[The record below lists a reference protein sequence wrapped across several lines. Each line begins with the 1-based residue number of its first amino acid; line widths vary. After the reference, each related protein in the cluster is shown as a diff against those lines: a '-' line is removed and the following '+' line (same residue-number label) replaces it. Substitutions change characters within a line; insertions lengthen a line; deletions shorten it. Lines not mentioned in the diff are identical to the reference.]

1 MLASEKT
8 RLDTKLLNLVF
19 GIVALGLFFSTLWLL
34 AVDHYRQWKNYQ
46 RQFQEI
52 ENWTLIS
59 RDNEQQTE
67 NFTNSERELQA
78 AVSRS
83 VLELPSKDLVDQ
95 FMETARAG
103 GGTGPAESQLAGVQ
117 AAYEALAKA
126 IQPSGN
132 PAEDGYQQLVTA
144 ANAVQPYRETF
155 FAKMDKVISAAKF
168 VEDDDAS
175 KRKFRRADL
184 DATKSKY
191 DLGVRDQVAAEDL
204 KQIRSR
210 LSEIKS
216 EVATLTASY
225 QAANQQRK
233 ALETIKKELMA
244 GESAALMQLANFNA
258 TRQQLQSKLAE
269 NTAFGRGLL
278 ELPII
283 DAFGRPLQ
291 IDQIWL
297 PNLTLNN
304 NFRDVARFDR
314 CITCHQGI
322 DQTAPGSAVL
332 AGVMPQQDSQI
343 IELPTPSKAP
353 AGEDSPER
361 TRTQVVYGFELSEHG
376 LIHRSDVLV
385 EFVWPRSLA
394 AVAGLQAGDV
404 ITHIR
409 VGGRDE
415 KLVSRAD
422 ALRYLVRQVPWGQP
436 LQLTIQRGFPH
447 PYSSHPRLDLFVGS
461 MSPHKMQE
469 MGCTICHEGQ
479 GSATEFKWA
488 SHTPNDMQQAE
499 QWREKYGW
507 FDNHHWVLPMLPN
520 RFLESSCLKCHH
532 QVAELEPSE
541 RFPDPPAPQL
551 VEGYELVQYYGC
563 FGCHEVNGYDGPQHR
578 IGPDLRNEP
587 PYFAAA
593 QQVDFELSQ
602 LTSQEVDAVDTAVA
616 NSPQRAT
623 STVAAIRQLAQDVSY
638 HPGNE
643 RKRRELLEILESEA
657 GRQYAAEELLSDP
670 HLTSPEPRTLASQIK
685 RNPEDLG
692 AREKLIAWLSADQQ
706 KVHPELSTDSH
717 KLIAAL
723 EKPPEIP
730 KNVLPLIDLL
740 GDVEAPGTMRKVGP
754 SLRYVGSK
762 LGMQTLV
769 SWIKRP
775 QSIRPS
781 SKMPA
786 FFGLHEHVEDFP
798 DIVAETRSREEIEIR
813 AAAHYLNQ
821 RSQPFAYAAEDP
833 RVTEEPDIARGKV
846 AFEVRGCLACHLHD
860 GTPQGNAIQGPNL
873 SNLAKKINTEKGK
886 HWLRSWL
893 LQPDRYHRRTKMPM
907 MFLDPEPLRDAV
919 GNRQLVEGSQTPRL
933 IDPAADITAYLLGP
947 TWSPIADDLPQLSES
962 QTKMLDTLALEYLK
976 TAFAET
982 RAEEYLREGIPQRL
996 ASSLKGPEQEL
1007 VGAADANAHLLYVG
1021 RRTISKYGCAGC
1033 HDIPGMEAE
1042 KPVGTAL
1049 ADWGRKEPSKLAFEH
1064 IVHYVEKKHTTAP
1077 PHGKDAVGDA
1087 GEAGHDAEHALDLA
1101 KLPADE
1107 SYFMASLMHHQREG
1121 FLRQK
1126 LLEPRSYDYEKVANK
1141 GYNDRLRMP
1150 QFPWA
1155 AGVVETEAREKQ
1167 RNQEIEAIM
1176 TFVLGLVAEPPGS
1189 EYIYKPKPRR
1199 EAIVQGEQVLK
1210 KFNCAG
1216 CHVLELGRWDI
1227 AYRPGDFG
1235 GSESPPVYPFL
1246 KPKFSKEEIYP
1257 SQHVDW
1263 RGMLHSTLR
1272 GMERVDQ
1279 DGYPEEMAWDPE
1291 EEEFLTLEEYKDA
1304 YDRDPLPADRG
1315 YSVELWK
1322 PTYLDGHPYL
1332 VKDPLQTIP
1341 AGMVQTHY
1349 PAKGGDF
1356 ARLLLPIA
1364 VELVRQTEPT
1374 ADGTAALAWVPPP
1387 LVGQGRKTQEP
1398 WLTEFL
1404 LNPYP
1409 IRPGVLLRMPKFNL
1423 SHAEA
1428 TSLVQYFSAHDNPDY
1443 PGQFVADRNEAD
1455 LAQAQTHY
1463 QQRLH
1468 AAGKSGNR
1476 LEDALKIVINKAGCI
1491 TCHAVND
1498 QMPEGG
1504 DRANGPNLGDVHR
1517 RLQPSYLKRW
1527 IAKPSWLLPY
1537 TKMQEMIPYKPDKPP
1552 TFGGFELPALNAS
1565 GQPIKEADG
1574 TQKFIELY
1582 HGTSWEQL
1590 QAVVDL
1596 LSNFGS
1602 FVESQ
1607 TSMRE
1612 RTKELSKELGN
1623 AGEGSQ

>member
-1 MLASEKT
+1 M
-8 RLDTKLLNLVF
+8 
-19 GIVALGLFFSTLWLL
+19 
-34 AVDHYRQWKNYQ
+34 DHYRQWKNYQ

-67 NFTNSERELQA
+67 NFTNAERELQA
-78 AVSRS
+78 AVSRA

-95 FMETARAG
+95 FVKTARADG
-103 GGTGPAESQLAGVQ
+103 DSGAMESGLSGVET
-117 AAYEALAKA
+117 AYEALATA

-132 PAEDGYQQLVTA
+132 SKEEGYQQLVSA
-144 ANAVQPYRETF
+144 AKGVQPYRETF

-191 DLGVRDQVAAEDL
+191 DLGIRDQIPAERL
-204 KQIRSR
+204 KQIQSN
-210 LSEIKS
+210 LKKIES
-216 EVATLTASY
+216 EVAVLTASY

-244 GESAALMQLANFNA
+244 RESDALKQLAEFNA

-269 NTAFGRGLL
+269 NAAFGRGLL

-314 CITCHQGI
+314 CTTCHQGI

-332 AGVMPQQDSQI
+332 AGVIPQQDAQI

-353 AGEDSPER
+353 ADEDSPEL

-376 LIHRSDVLV
+376 LIDRSDVLV
-385 EFVWPRSLA
+385 EFVWPRSPA

-422 ALRYLVRQVPWGQP
+422 ALRYLVRQVPWGEP
-436 LQLTIQRGFPH
+436 VQLTIRRGFPQ

-461 MSPHKMQE
+461 MSPHKMEE

-479 GSATEFKWA
+479 GSATDFKWA
-488 SHTPNDMQQAE
+488 SHTPNDVEQAE
-499 QWREKYGW
+499 RWRKKYGW

-520 RFLESSCLKCHH
+520 RFMESSCLKCHH
-532 QVAELEPSE
+532 EVTELEPSE
-541 RFPDPPAPQL
+541 RFPDPPAPTL

-563 FGCHEVNGYDGPQHR
+563 FGCHEVNGYDGPHHR

-593 QQVDFELSQ
+593 QQVDFELSK
-602 LTSQEVDAVDTAVA
+602 LTPQEVDAVDTAAA
-616 NSPQRAT
+616 NAPQLAT
-623 STVAAIRQLAQDVSY
+623 TTVAAIRQLAQEVSY
-638 HPGNE
+638 HPDNK
-643 RKRRELLEILESEA
+643 RKRRELLDILESES

-685 RNPEDLG
+685 RNPEDLD
-692 AREKLIAWLSADQQ
+692 ARKKLIAWLSSDQQ

-717 KLIAAL
+717 KLIAAI
-723 EKPPEIP
+723 EKPPVIP
-730 KNVLPLIDLL
+730 ENVLPLIDLL
-740 GDVEAPGTMRKVGP
+740 GDIEAPGTMRKVGP

-775 QSIRPS
+775 QSLRPS

-786 FFGLHEHVEDFP
+786 FFGLHEHFEDSAE
-798 DIVAETRSREEIEIR
+798 VLSETRSREEIEIR
-813 AAAHYLNQ
+813 AAAYYLVN

-833 RVTEEPDIARGKV
+833 QVTEKPDSARGKV
-846 AFEVRGCLACHLHD
+846 AFEVRGCLACHMHD
-860 GTPQGNAIQGPNL
+860 GTPEGNAVQGPNL
-873 SNLAKKINTEKGK
+873 SDLAKKINTEKGK
-886 HWLRSWL
+886 KWLRSWL
-893 LQPDRYHRRTKMPM
+893 LQPDRYHRRTKMPV

-919 GNRQLVEGSQTPRL
+919 GNTQLVAGSQTPRM
-933 IDPAADITAYLLGP
+933 IDPAADITAYLLGS
-947 TWSPIADDLPQLSES
+947 TWNPVADALPQLSES
-962 QTKMLDTLALEYLK
+962 EIKMLDTITLEYLQ

-982 RAEEYLREGIPQRL
+982 RAEEYLRGGIPKRL

-1007 VGAADANAHLLYVG
+1007 VDAADTSAHLKYVG

-1033 HDIPGMEAE
+1033 HDIPGMEGE

-1049 ADWGRKEPSKLAFEH
+1049 ADWGRKEPAKLAFEH
-1064 IVHYVEKKHTTAP
+1064 IVHYVEKKHASD
-1077 PHGKDAVGDA
+1077 PHRAADA
-1087 GEAGHDAEHALDLA
+1087 GGDSGEVGHHAEHTLNMAE
-1101 KLPADE
+1101 LPTDE
-1107 SYFMASLMHHQREG
+1107 SYFISSLMHHQREG

-1126 LLEPRSYDYEKVANK
+1126 LLEPRSYDYEKVHNK

-1155 AGVVETEAREKQ
+1155 AGVMETEAREKQ
-1167 RNQEIEAIM
+1167 RDHEIEAIM

-1189 EYIYKPKPRR
+1189 EYIYKPKPRQ
-1199 EAIVQGEQVLK
+1199 EAIVRGEQVLN

-1235 GSESPPVYPFL
+1235 GE
-1246 KPKFSKEEIYP
+1246 
-1257 SQHVDW
+1257 
-1263 RGMLHSTLR
+1263 
-1272 GMERVDQ
+1272 
-1279 DGYPEEMAWDPE
+1279 
-1291 EEEFLTLEEYKDA
+1291 
-1304 YDRDPLPADRG
+1304 
-1315 YSVELWK
+1315 
-1322 PTYLDGHPYL
+1322 
-1332 VKDPLQTIP
+1332 
-1341 AGMVQTHY
+1341 
-1349 PAKGGDF
+1349 
-1356 ARLLLPIA
+1356 
-1364 VELVRQTEPT
+1364 
-1374 ADGTAALAWVPPP
+1374 
-1387 LVGQGRKTQEP
+1387 
-1398 WLTEFL
+1398 
-1404 LNPYP
+1404 
-1409 IRPGVLLRMPKFNL
+1409 
-1423 SHAEA
+1423 
-1428 TSLVQYFSAHDNPDY
+1428 
-1443 PGQFVADRNEAD
+1443 
-1455 LAQAQTHY
+1455 
-1463 QQRLH
+1463 
-1468 AAGKSGNR
+1468 
-1476 LEDALKIVINKAGCI
+1476 
-1491 TCHAVND
+1491 
-1498 QMPEGG
+1498 
-1504 DRANGPNLGDVHR
+1504 
-1517 RLQPSYLKRW
+1517 
-1527 IAKPSWLLPY
+1527 
-1537 TKMQEMIPYKPDKPP
+1537 
-1552 TFGGFELPALNAS
+1552 
-1565 GQPIKEADG
+1565 
-1574 TQKFIELY
+1574 
-1582 HGTSWEQL
+1582 
-1590 QAVVDL
+1590 
-1596 LSNFGS
+1596 
-1602 FVESQ
+1602 
-1607 TSMRE
+1607 
-1612 RTKELSKELGN
+1612 
-1623 AGEGSQ
+1623 